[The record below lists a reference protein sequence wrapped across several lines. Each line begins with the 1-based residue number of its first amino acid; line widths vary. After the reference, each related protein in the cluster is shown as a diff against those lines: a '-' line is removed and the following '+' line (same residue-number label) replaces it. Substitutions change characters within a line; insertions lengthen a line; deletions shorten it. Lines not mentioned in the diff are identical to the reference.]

1 MDVDLSCLKMF
12 ESNAM
17 QVTGFWG
24 TPPIDVHY
32 HCMKN
37 IQSSSLSMDSNL
49 AFFQVSELLQFTQ
62 IHGKSGI
69 PVIFFR
75 AD

>member
-1 MDVDLSCLKMF
+1 MLCKSQGF
-12 ESNAM
+12 EAHHLLM
-17 QVTGFWG
+17 YIT
-24 TPPIDVHY
+24 
-32 HCMKN
+32 MKN